1 MRKKF
6 APFHRDCYFF
16 LDDPYFAKEFIMQLP
31 HPKTLYLPALSI
43 VAMVLMLLLFIGFST
58 YQNLDRARTHAL
70 RFVHREG
77 VALMQ
82 AIEAGARAWMMTPM
96 WQGDSVERLIVETG
110 RSKDIAYIY
119 LVDPGGRVIYQSGA
133 SIDSAIPDWR
143 PDFPGADRMASRF
156 RRLPNGT
163 PIYEL
168 TKPFEPVPAMMKGMA
183 SDHAR
188 MMRRHFSESHL
199 HEDAVLVIGLKMT
212 TFEEARQEDLHH
224 AFVMAA
230 ILVAL
235 AVGAFFFIFVIHS
248 YHRMNRILK
257 QTRDYTQQVVDSMA
271 NGLLSIDAEGR
282 VLTFNHLT
290 LALLGLDRDALE
302 GIHLGTVF
310 DFQLTGIAETLTR
323 CRSFLDREV
332 LHRTPAGEDIPLAL
346 SVTPIS
352 NGFGNCDGA
361 VVILRDLR
369 EIKRLE
375 ERVRRTEKLAAI
387 GKMSAAVAHEIRNPL
402 SSIRGF
408 AQFLGHALKDRPKEG
423 EYAAIMVKEV
433 DRINRVVTDLLT
445 FARPMET
452 VPIPSNADELIDHTL
467 RLVEA
472 DADARKVGL
481 EKRVSTELGAVY
493 FDSGQMT
500 QVLLNL
506 ILNALQEAKPGDA
519 LEIGAAPEDG
529 GEGLLI
535 WVADEGPGIAPEH
548 IDRIFDPFFTTREKG
563 TGLGLAIVQKIV
575 ENHQGRILVE
585 SPVPGRD
592 RGSRFTIRI
601 PQERLQEGD
610 HEPED
615 SDRG

>member
-1 MRKKF
+1 MYGLFF
-6 APFHRDCYFF
+6 AN
-16 LDDPYFAKEFIMQLP
+16 EFVMQLP
-31 HPKTLYLPALSI
+31 PPKTLYLPALSI
-43 VAMVLMLLLFIGFST
+43 VAVVLMLLVFIGFST
-58 YQNLDRARTHAL
+58 YQNLDRARSHAL

-77 VALMQ
+77 VALLQ
-82 AIEAGARAWMMTPM
+82 AIEAGTRAWMMTPM
-96 WQGDSVERLIVETG
+96 WQGDSLERLIVETG
-110 RSKDIAYIY
+110 RSQDIAYIY
-119 LVDPGGRVIYQSGA
+119 LIDPAGRVIHHSGA
-133 SIDSAIPDWR
+133 SIASANLDWR
-143 PDFPGADRMASRF
+143 PNFSGADRMASRF
-156 RRLPNGT
+156 RRLPNTT
-163 PIYEL
+163 PVYEL
-168 TKPFEPVPAMMKGMA
+168 AKPFEPVPAGMKGMA
-183 SDHAR
+183 SHHAR
-188 MMRRHFSESHL
+188 MMRRHFTESHL

-230 ILVAL
+230 ILAAL
-235 AVGAFFFIFVIHS
+235 AAGALFFIFVIHS
-248 YHRMNRILK
+248 YHRMNRTLK
-257 QTRDYTQQVVDSMA
+257 QTRDYTHQVVDSMA

-282 VLTFNHLT
+282 VLTFNHLS
-290 LALLGLDRDALE
+290 LALLGSDRDALE
-302 GIHLGTVF
+302 GIHLGSVF

-352 NGFGNCDGA
+352 DASGNCDGA

-452 VPIPSNADELIDHTL
+452 VPIPAKADELIDHTL

-472 DADARKVGL
+472 DAEARQVHL
-481 EKRVSTELGAVY
+481 EKQVFPELGTVY
-493 FDSGQMT
+493 LDSGQMT

-506 ILNALQEAKPGDA
+506 ILNALQEVGPEDTVTV
-519 LEIGAAPEDG
+519 GAAPEG
-529 GEGLLI
+529 GGKALRI
-535 WVADEGPGIAPEH
+535 WVTDEGPGIAPDHME
-548 IDRIFDPFFTTREKG
+548 RIFDPFFTTREKG

-575 ENHQGRILVE
+575 ENHQGRIQVE
-585 SPVPGRD
+585 SPVPDRD

-601 PQERLQEGD
+601 PQERLQKGD
-610 HEPED
+610 HEPEH